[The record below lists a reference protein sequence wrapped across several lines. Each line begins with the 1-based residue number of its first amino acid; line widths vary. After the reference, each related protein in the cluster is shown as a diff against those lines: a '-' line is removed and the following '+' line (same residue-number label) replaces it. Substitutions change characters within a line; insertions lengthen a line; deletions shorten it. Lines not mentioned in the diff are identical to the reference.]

1 MFYAVA
7 KGIKTGIYSSW
18 NECKKN
24 IEGIDEPVYKKFDY
38 EKDAEAFIDDYINSL
53 YVYTDGSC
61 INNGTKNAKAG
72 IGIYFSKGDKR
83 NVSRE
88 LEGENLTNNIAEL
101 MAVIEAINLI
111 KKEDAKNKT
120 IVTDSEY
127 VIKCATTYG
136 KKLEDNN
143 WLTSKKTD
151 PPNLNL
157 VKEIYRLTNKYNIKY
172 MHIDAHTGLKD
183 KHSIGNAN
191 ADSLANGAVGI
202 VEKKKE
208 TNKIYLNVKFEDR
221 NIVKEKG
228 AKWDVDKK
236 KWYIYSDNEY
246 KDTLIEKMQDIKM
259 EEEEKIY
266 LNVKFEDKNK
276 VKEKGA
282 KWDVDK
288 KKWYIYSS
296 NPNKAMLI
304 ETYK

>member
-7 KGIKTGIYSSW
+7 KGIKTGIYSTW

-24 IEGIDEPVYKKFDY
+24 IESIDEPVYKKFDL
-38 EKDAEAFIDDYINSL
+38 EKDAKSFIDDYINSL

-61 INNGTKNAKAG
+61 INNGSKNAKAG
-72 IGIYFSKGDKR
+72 IGIYFSKSDKR

-111 KKEDAKNKT
+111 KKEDVKNKT

-143 WLTSKKTD
+143 WQSSKKTD

-191 ADSLANGAVGI
+191 ADLLANSAIGV

-236 KWYIYSDNEY
+236 KWYIYS
-246 KDTLIEKMQDIKM
+246 
-259 EEEEKIY
+259 
-266 LNVKFEDKNK
+266 
-276 VKEKGA
+276 
-282 KWDVDK
+282 
-288 KKWYIYSS
+288 S